1 MQRLAIDLDQRMIP
15 DPDMHPGVTAALR
28 DCRRAFW
35 SVAIF
40 SGAVNVLM
48 LAGPLY
54 MLQVYDRV
62 LASRSVSTL
71 VALSVFLF
79 AAYAFQGAFDFIRSR
94 IVVRSAA
101 LLDQHLVTAVHASV
115 VRIAVQ
121 SRRGGVAQQ
130 PLRDLDQIRSFLTG
144 TGPIAIVDMPWA
156 PAYLMICFLIHPVL
170 GLVSLF
176 GAALLFLVT
185 VLTERT
191 SREPS
196 RLLTIGAGLRS
207 AMIDTDCRNSE
218 TAMAMGMSRTLGAR
232 WAKTNTSYIA
242 AVGRSSDVASGFGS
256 LSKAIRLLL
265 QSAILGIGAYLVIRQ
280 ELTAGAMIAA
290 SIMMGRA
297 LAPIETAIA
306 NWRGFIAARQS
317 TRRLSEV
324 LTRILPPVKTVEL
337 PKPRTSID
345 VSQLWVAAPATESL
359 ILRGVGFH
367 LAAGEVLGIIGPSGV
382 GKTSLV
388 RTLAGIWRPAR
399 GTIRIDG
406 ATLEQWDR
414 EVLGQSIGF
423 VAQPAELFDGTIA
436 ENIARMNETFEARDV
451 LNAAQAAGAHEMI
464 LRLPHGYNTQIGEG
478 GIALSAGQ
486 RQRIALARALY
497 GDPFLVI
504 LDEPHANLDSDGEH
518 ALTDA
523 VLAAKQRGAIV
534 VLIAHRPSELVACDK
549 VLILANG
556 AQYAF
561 GDRDDVLRK
570 VAAPASSSHPVQT
583 THERF
588 RVRAEAGHR
597 SVR

>member
-1 MQRLAIDLDQRMIP
+1 MQQRAIEFDSRMGP
-15 DPDMHPGVTAALR
+15 EAAVHPSVAAALR

-40 SGAVNVLM
+40 SGAVNILM
-48 LAGPLY
+48 LSGPIY

-62 LASRSVSTL
+62 LSSRSVSTL

-94 IVVRSAA
+94 IVVRAAA
-101 LLDQHLVTAVHASV
+101 LLDQHLVAAVHAAV
-115 VRIAVQ
+115 VWIAVQ

-130 PLRDLDQIRSFLTG
+130 PLRDLDQIRTFLTG
-144 TGPIAIVDMPWA
+144 TGPIAIVDMPWV
-156 PAYLMICFLIHPVL
+156 PAYLIICFLIHPVL
-170 GLVSLF
+170 GLVSLV
-176 GAALLFLVT
+176 GAALLLMVT

-196 RLLTIGAGLRS
+196 RLLTIGSGLRS
-207 AMIDTDCRNSE
+207 SMIDTDCRNSE
-218 TAMAMGMSRTLGAR
+218 SAVAMGMGRTLGER
-232 WAKTNTSYIA
+232 WARTNGSYIS

-256 LSKAIRLLL
+256 LSKAVRLLL
-265 QSAILGIGAYLVIRQ
+265 QSAILGLGAYLVIRQ

-306 NWRGFIAARQS
+306 NWRNFIAARQS

-324 LTRILPPVKTVEL
+324 LTRILPSGHRLDL
-337 PKPRTSID
+337 PRPRASLD
-345 VSQLWVAAPATESL
+345 VSHLWVAAPATESL
-359 ILRGVGFH
+359 VLRGIGFR
-367 LAAGEVLGIIGPSGV
+367 LVAGEVLGIIGPSGV

-406 ATLEQWDR
+406 ATLEQWNP
-414 EVLGQSIGF
+414 EMLGPAIGF

-436 ENIARMNETFEARDV
+436 ENIARMNDNFEARDV
-451 LNAAQAAGAHEMI
+451 LKAAQAAGAHEMI
-464 LRLPHGYNTQIGEG
+464 LRLPHGYNTQIGESG
-478 GIALSAGQ
+478 VALSAGQ

-523 VLAAKQRGAIV
+523 ILSAKQRGAIV
-534 VLIAHRPSELVACDK
+534 ILIAHRPSELVSCDK
-549 VLILANG
+549 ILILANG
-556 AQYAF
+556 TQYAF

-570 VAAPASSSHPVQT
+570 VAAPQRQQAGT
-583 THERF
+583 TLQERVGA
-588 RVRAEAGHR
+588 RLEAGYR
-597 SVR
+597 GAR